1 LIHNEDEQILIHFH
15 NVEFYPHDHDQYDVV
30 YLLILEPIEMKL
42 FEDTSMG
49 VPKSKKLWAGVEDFF
64 EKFVSNI
71 D

>member
-42 FEDTSMG
+42 FEGISRG
-49 VPKSKKLWAGVEDFF
+49 VPKSKKLGGRRFF
-64 EKFVSNI
+64 QKFVSNI